1 MQYLSPFPG
10 FRKSRILSRREEE
23 LRHALRNSRCSS
35 KLERAAERVRT
46 AKLHLLKAFRH
57 SVAPCCAE
65 DTPAAETQL
74 RSIRS
79 ESDFW
84 EQRSVDSIINEY
96 SNAEAEPGARAAA
109 ARRDR

>member
-23 LRHALRNSRCSS
+23 LRHALRDRPGST

-46 AKLHLLKAFRH
+46 AKLHLLKALRH
-57 SVAPCCAE
+57 SVVPFCAE
-65 DTPAAETQL
+65 DAPVAETRL
-74 RSIRS
+74 RTIGS

-84 EQRSVDSIINEY
+84 EQRTVDSIINEY
-96 SNAEAEPGARAAA
+96 SKSET
-109 ARRDR
+109 